1 MEINRHITYKEFG
14 SSIKVN
20 KDGIRKAVSK
30 FTEKEEKDW
39 LKEEK
44 ILLNQDSINRIAE
57 ILRSPRDS
65 HLEIVSKIS
74 GSFEW
79 DRDSIKKGELQN
91 KFWATPFDLKIS
103 LAKLFYNNL
112 VERFMDRGFEKHK
125 ESFGYFTLLKSFNL
139 SNEIWPDITYIIN
152 KINLEGNYG
161 AGQVDAN
168 YFNDSRLN
176 YRLIIKLK
184 DNIILSMNY
193 HDQSR
198 KRHGYRPKD

>member
-20 KDGIRKAVSK
+20 EDGIRKAVSK

-39 LKEEK
+39 LIKDK
-44 ILLNQDSINRIAE
+44 ILLTQDSINRIAE
-57 ILRSPRDS
+57 ILRSPRKF
-65 HLEIVSKIS
+65 HLEIVSSIS

-112 VERFMDRGFEKHK
+112 VERIMDRGFEKHK

-139 SNEIWPDITYIIN
+139 SNKIWPDITYIIN
-152 KINLEGNYG
+152 KINLAGNYG
-161 AGQVDAN
+161 AGEVDAN
-168 YFNDSRLN
+168 YFDDSRLN
-176 YRLIIKLK
+176 YRSIIKFK

-193 HDQSR
+193 HDRSR